1 MNNSLSKDQ
10 FKKLLKDKK
19 ILIPILV
26 LILLN
31 IKIFILNIKFNI
43 KSKNDPYKVE
53 NMINILSKFKP
64 HINCKEN
71 IYVYMKEPKD
81 IVHSNYAFH
90 YSLSPCQIIYEGE
103 SKFQV
108 KKGFSFINKLHPD
121 FSLSNDKI
129 IYSTSDFKLIKN

>member
-10 FKKLLKDKK
+10 FKKFLKDKK
-19 ILIPILV
+19 IFIPILV

-64 HINCKEN
+64 HILIHITFNLIFLITPEDQIWHINTAYYRLNMQLVPAFFLITQFMIKKN
-71 IYVYMKEPKD
+71 IQNISLLPPK
-81 IVHSNYAFH
+81 
-90 YSLSPCQIIYEGE
+90 PP
-103 SKFQV
+103 KF
-108 KKGFSFINKLHPD
+108 
-121 FSLSNDKI
+121 
-129 IYSTSDFKLIKN
+129 ST